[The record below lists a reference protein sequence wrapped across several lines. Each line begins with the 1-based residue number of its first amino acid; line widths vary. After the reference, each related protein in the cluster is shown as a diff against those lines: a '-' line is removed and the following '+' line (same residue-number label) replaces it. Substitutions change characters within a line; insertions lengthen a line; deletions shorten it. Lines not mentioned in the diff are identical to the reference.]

1 MATVFG
7 ISGLKSKLGDWRA
20 SLRSTDAAEQ
30 QSVHNLKSENPVVEF
45 RLVDSVADDRDLS
58 LVLENLVIPRLIAD
72 SGQRDSNVTAEDV
85 PSTLPIARSPLF
97 DAEDVVEFSRLSL
110 SADTHQLLDFVD
122 RCLQTGSSVE
132 TIYVELLAPAAR
144 QLGTYWEED
153 SRDFVDV
160 TMGLWRIQEVLRELT
175 MRMPPAAQPGH
186 GQRAALFCPMPG
198 EQHSL
203 GTLMITECFQRA
215 GWDADALIE
224 PTPSDIST
232 KVSGQHYD
240 LIGLTVSCDCS
251 SAAIHGTVNM
261 IKTVSVNPHIRILL
275 GGRVIN
281 DRPTLVTECG
291 ADATTS
297 DARDAV
303 VLADRLVPLK
313 ANFFAQLS

>member
-1 MATVFG
+1 
-7 ISGLKSKLGDWRA
+7 LGDWRA
-20 SLRSTDAAEQ
+20 SLRGPDAAEQ
-30 QSVHNLKSENPVVEF
+30 QPAHNLQGDRPVVEF
-45 RLVDSVADDRDLS
+45 RLVNPVADDRDLS

-72 SGQRDSNVTAEDV
+72 SGQRDSSVTAEDLA
-85 PSTLPIARSPLF
+85 SALQTARSSLF
-97 DAEDVVEFSRLSL
+97 DTEDVVEFSRLSL

-144 QLGTYWEED
+144 QLGAYWEDD

-175 MRMPPAAQPGH
+175 MRMPPAARPDH
-186 GQRAALFCPMPG
+186 GQRVALFSPMPG

-232 KVSGQHYD
+232 KLSGQHYD

-261 IKTVSVNPHIRILL
+261 IRTVSVNPHIRIML

-281 DRPTLVTECG
+281 DRPKLVTECG
-291 ADATTS
+291 ADATAS
-297 DARDAV
+297 DARDAII
-303 VLADRLVPLK
+303 LADRLVPLR